1 MDAPREK
8 EHLLSLKVMRLTKPS
23 FVLSCPVICEQQ
35 DIFSRGSDGLQDLLP
50 KLGSVQGLPAVALGE
65 LLTLPQNFGSIYL
78 GETFSCYVSVH
89 NDSSQIVKDILVKT
103 DLQTSSQRL
112 ALSGSGATPRPELE
126 PEGCIDEVIQ
136 HEVKELGTHIL
147 VCAVNYNPPSGD
159 SMYFRKFFKFQVLKP
174 LDVKTKFYSTEDNL
188 VHSDE
193 VYLEAQIQNITQSP
207 MCIEKVSLEPAPEY
221 TVTELN
227 LQPDDSDSSIFGA
240 ITYVNPMDTR
250 QYLYRL
256 QAKPQQG
263 SERGTFTKGVSSIGK
278 LDIVWKTNLGERGRL
293 QTSPLQ
299 RVSPGCGDI
308 KLVVLQI
315 PDSITLQS
323 SFKFLCKLTSCC
335 ERTMDLKLNLQKAGT
350 GLSWMGISGK
360 QLGKLGPGDSLQIE
374 LSMLS
379 TIPGLQSIS
388 GLRIID
394 QNLKRTYEHDDIAQ
408 IFVHHAQTAA

>member
-1 MDAPREK
+1 MEAPREK

-23 FVLSCPVICEQQ
+23 FVLSSPVLCEPQ
-35 DIFSRGSDGLQDLLP
+35 DIFARNSDGLQDLAP
-50 KLGSVQGLPAVALGE
+50 KLSAVQGLPAASLGE

-89 NDSSQIVKDILVKT
+89 NDSSHNVKEILIKT

-112 ALSGSGATPRPELE
+112 ALSGSGATPKSELAPES
-126 PEGCIDEVIQ
+126 CIDEVIQ

-147 VCAVNYNPPSGD
+147 VCAVSYTTPSGD
-159 SMYFRKFFKFQVLKP
+159 NMYFRKFFKFQVLKP
-174 LDVKTKFYSTEDNL
+174 LDVKTKFYSTE
-188 VHSDE
+188 SDE

-221 TVTELN
+221 TVSELN
-227 LQPDDSDSSIFGA
+227 QLSNNTNCSIFGE

-250 QYLYRL
+250 QYLYCL
-256 QAKPQQG
+256 KAKPQQG
-263 SERGTFTKGVSSIGK
+263 SERGSFAKGVSSIGK

-299 RVSPGCGDI
+299 RVAPGCGDI
-308 KLVVLQI
+308 KLVVLRI
-315 PDSITLQS
+315 PDSVTLQS
-323 SFKFLCKLTSCC
+323 SFKFLCKITSCC
-335 ERTMDLKLNLQKAGT
+335 ERTMDLKLNLLNTVK

-360 QLGKLGPGDSLQIE
+360 QLGKLGPGDSMEIE

-379 TIPGLQSIS
+379 TTPGLQSIS
-388 GLRIID
+388 GMRLVD

-408 IFVHHAQTAA
+408 IFVHHAQIAA

>member
-1 MDAPREK
+1 MGQK
-8 EHLLSLKVMRLTKPS
+8 
-23 FVLSCPVICEQQ
+23 
-35 DIFSRGSDGLQDLLP
+35 
-50 KLGSVQGLPAVALGE
+50 
-65 LLTLPQNFGSIYL
+65 
-78 GETFSCYVSVH
+78 
-89 NDSSQIVKDILVKT
+89 
-103 DLQTSSQRL
+103 
-112 ALSGSGATPRPELE
+112 
-126 PEGCIDEVIQ
+126 
-136 HEVKELGTHIL
+136 
-147 VCAVNYNPPSGD
+147 
-159 SMYFRKFFKFQVLKP
+159 KFFV
-174 LDVKTKFYSTEDNL
+174 TSCRT
-188 VHSDE
+188 
-193 VYLEAQIQNITQSP
+193 
-207 MCIEKVSLEPAPEY
+207 IENNSHRSSGQRVRIKGTVISSSKYERNKHKSAMLTSLP
-221 TVTELN
+221 N
-227 LQPDDSDSSIFGA
+227 SIFGA

-335 ERTMDLKLNLQKAGT
+335 ERTMDLKLNLQNAGT

-408 IFVHHAQTAA
+408 IFVHHAQMAA